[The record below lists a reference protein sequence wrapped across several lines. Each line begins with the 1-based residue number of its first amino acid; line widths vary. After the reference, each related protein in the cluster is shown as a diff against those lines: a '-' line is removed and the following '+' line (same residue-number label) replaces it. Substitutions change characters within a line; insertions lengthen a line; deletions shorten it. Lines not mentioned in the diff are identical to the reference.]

1 MLEHGKGGLYG
12 LLKVPELKKELARRG
27 LDPIGTRSELTARLA
42 ENDESEAKEEA
53 PADDDS
59 EVSINFDAYGGVK
72 HEIPDVT
79 PTAELPSALAEASI
93 ATLDAADVSPSVRPD
108 LAADVVPDTTP
119 MALDVWSG
127 GPDSAPD
134 LGPVVPDGAPD
145 AAGAS
150 HGSTVPFGR
159 QVSEALRSD
168 RGRVAKRRRVRVKR
182 RSSLPQM
189 LGKVCAH
196 LGLDYESLVFRLHAQ
211 MTAAAREDQAPKTPQ
226 AEAVEFVEKTKSL
239 GFRVEMPDIEHDR
252 QAQQAEAAESGE
264 SAEKTECL
272 GFRVEMPDIEHEH
285 QAPKPLAEAESVEPL
300 EKTESLG
307 FREMEMPN
315 VEPEHQETA
324 EEALE
329 AAWAAHT
336 GSPGSEADVGQ
347 PVPTQDEPEDLDDS
361 TLLEIEALKTQ
372 VEEAMRRT
380 ARAQMQLRRK
390 KAEEFMLAA
399 LAKHCELACK
409 VYKAHDQ
416 GCAEETGRRP
426 SAEAKRS
433 LRRHADG
440 HH

>member
-252 QAQQAEAAESGE
+252 QA
-264 SAEKTECL
+264 
-272 GFRVEMPDIEHEH
+272 
-285 QAPKPLAEAESVEPL
+285 PKPLAEAESVEPL

>member
-1 MLEHGKGGLYG
+1 
-12 LLKVPELKKELARRG
+12 
-27 LDPIGTRSELTARLA
+27 
-42 ENDESEAKEEA
+42 
-53 PADDDS
+53 
-59 EVSINFDAYGGVK
+59 
-72 HEIPDVT
+72 
-79 PTAELPSALAEASI
+79 
-93 ATLDAADVSPSVRPD
+93 
-108 LAADVVPDTTP
+108 
-119 MALDVWSG
+119 
-127 GPDSAPD
+127 
-134 LGPVVPDGAPD
+134 
-145 AAGAS
+145 
-150 HGSTVPFGR
+150 
-159 QVSEALRSD
+159 
-168 RGRVAKRRRVRVKR
+168 
-182 RSSLPQM
+182 
-189 LGKVCAH
+189 
-196 LGLDYESLVFRLHAQ
+196 